1 VKRTLAAIR
10 GKTAQDVR
18 LDKPR
23 SRSIVRGGMG
33 TAREAIIL
41 LRSIFTWGIAQKL
54 VATNPCIGVKL
65 SASGQCETILEDAAS
80 YGRLFQTL
88 DRLEATR
95 IVRSP
100 VADTIR
106 LIALTGCRRG
116 EAIGLRWRHVDL
128 KNDRLVLSPAEHKTG
143 RKTGKLREIN
153 LPTAAQA
160 IIARSTREILIS
172 SCFARLAARSAQPDE
187 SLAQSRCRSRAARRH
202 RAARTSTQR
211 RKSSRDGR
219 SRSC

>member
-1 VKRTLAAIR
+1 MGLTRSTDREGTDRLKITKRSVDAAHPKAERYIIWDAELK
-10 GKTAQDVR
+10 GFGLLVLPT
-18 LDKPR
+18 
-23 SRSIVRGGMG
+23 GG
-33 TAREAIIL
+33 
-41 LRSIFTWGIAQKL
+41 
-54 VATNPCIGVKL
+54 
-65 SASGQCETILEDAAS
+65 ASGPRETILEDAAS

-143 RKTGKLREIN
+143 RKTGKPREIN

-160 IIARSTREILIS
+160 IIARQHEGDPDQLVFRASRGAI
-172 SCFARLAARSAQPDE
+172 RSA
-187 SLAQSRCRSRAARRH
+187 
-202 RAARTSTQR
+202 
-211 RKSSRDGR
+211 
-219 SRSC
+219 